1 MPGELLGTRFRVGR
15 CLVRDGYGKVNT
27 NKRPRLAVA
36 VGVSAGLIAVSAGCT
51 SADSGGVGQGGD
63 TESAV
68 VGVELPTEVSHVH
81 GVGIDPDTGDVLVAS
96 HEGLY
101 VLAAPG
107 GPGEE
112 SVVPERIGPGVD
124 LMGFSVAE
132 PGRYVASGHP
142 HEGVDMPNPVGL
154 IESRDGGATWQALSR
169 AGESDFH
176 ALVATAERVVGFDG
190 SLRATEDGS
199 TWSTLDEDIEPFA
212 LSMADDGRTVVAT
225 TQGGLMRSSDGGAAF
240 APVEGA
246 PPLALVDWVPDTEVV
261 FGVAP
266 DGGVHRSEDAGATWE
281 STGRIE
287 GEAQA
292 LHADA
297 EQLVVVADHR
307 VSRST
312 DAGATF
318 RSW

>member
-1 MPGELLGTRFRVGR
+1 MNTKQTTR
-15 CLVRDGYGKVNT
+15 LST
-27 NKRPRLAVA
+27 A
-36 VGVSAGLIAVSAGCT
+36 VGVVAVLVAVSAGCA
-51 SADSGGVGQGGD
+51 SDESGGGGRD
-63 TESAV
+63 RDAESAV
-68 VGVELPTEVSHVH
+68 VGIDLPTEVSHVH
-81 GVGIDPDTGDVLVAS
+81 GVGVDLEAGDILVAS

-101 VLAAPG
+101 VLPVPEG
-107 GPGEE
+107 SGDEP
-112 SVVPERIGPGVD
+112 VVPERVGPGID

-154 IESRDGGATWQALSR
+154 IESRDGGATWQTLSR

-176 ALVATAERVVGFDG
+176 ALAATSERVVGFDG
-190 SLRATEDGS
+190 GLRATEDGD
-199 TWSTLDEDIEPFA
+199 TWEALDDGIEPFSLA
-212 LSMADDGRTVVAT
+212 MADGGRTVVAT
-225 TQGGLMRSSDGGAAF
+225 TQGGLTRSTDGGAAF

-261 FGVAP
+261 FGVAL
-266 DGGVHRSEDAGATWE
+266 DGGVHRSEDSGKTWE
-281 STGRIE
+281 PTGQVA
-287 GEAQA
+287 GEVQA

-297 EQLVVVADHR
+297 EQLIVVADHR

>member
-1 MPGELLGTRFRVGR
+1 M
-15 CLVRDGYGKVNT
+15 K
-27 NKRPRLAVA
+27 KRPRLAVA
-36 VGVSAGLIAVSAGCT
+36 VVVSAGLVVASAGCT
-51 SADSGGVGQGGD
+51 SAGSGGVGQGGD
-63 TESAV
+63 PESAV
-68 VGVELPTEVSHVH
+68 VGIKLPTAVSHVH
-81 GVGIDPDTGDVLVAS
+81 GVGVDPETGDILVAS

-101 VLAAPG
+101 VLPAPE

-112 SVVPERIGPGVD
+112 SVVPERIGPDID

-142 HEGVDMPNPVGL
+142 HEGFDMPNPVGL
-154 IESRDGGATWQALSR
+154 IESRDGGATWQSLSR

-176 ALVATAERVVGFDG
+176 ALVANAERVVGFDG
-190 SLRATEDGS
+190 SLQATEDGS
-199 TWSTLDEDIEPFA
+199 TWETLDDGIEPFS
-212 LSMADDGRTVVAT
+212 LSMADDGRTVMAT
-225 TQGGLMRSSDGGAAF
+225 TQGGLMRSTDGGAAF

-261 FGVAP
+261 FGVAL
-266 DGGVHRSEDAGATWE
+266 DGRVHRSEDSGVTWE
-281 STGRIE
+281 STGLVE

-307 VSRST
+307 VTRST

>member
-1 MPGELLGTRFRVGR
+1 MNS
-15 CLVRDGYGKVNT
+15 K
-27 NKRPRLAVA
+27 KRPRLAVA
-36 VGVSAGLIAVSAGCT
+36 VVVSAGLVVASAGCT
-51 SADSGGVGQGGD
+51 SAGSGGVGQGGD
-63 TESAV
+63 PESAV
-68 VGVELPTEVSHVH
+68 VGIELPTTVSHVH
-81 GVGIDPDTGDVLVAS
+81 GVGVDPETGDILVAS

-101 VLAAPG
+101 VLPAPE
-107 GPGEE
+107 GPGEA
-112 SVVPERIGPGVD
+112 SVVPERIGPGID

-154 IESRDGGATWQALSR
+154 IESRDGGATWQTLSR

-176 ALVATAERVVGFDG
+176 ALVANAERVVGFDG

-199 TWSTLDEDIEPFA
+199 TWETLDDGIEPFS

-225 TQGGLMRSSDGGAAF
+225 TQSGLMRSTDGGAAF

-246 PPLALVDWVPDTEVV
+246 PPLALVDWVPETEVI
-261 FGVAP
+261 FGVAV
-266 DGGVHRSEDAGATWE
+266 DGGVHRSEDAGQTWE
-281 STGRIE
+281 STGLVE

-297 EQLVVVADHR
+297 EQLVVVADYR
-307 VSRST
+307 VTRST